1 MKKAL
6 TYILSTIVALLGLI
20 LIIAAF
26 QPKEWS
32 VERSVLIDAPREK
45 VWTIVSDL
53 NRYSE
58 WNPYARLDPEA
69 KITVTGPAATLG
81 STYAWDGNQ
90 SGAGRMTT
98 VALEDGARIDFQLEF
113 VRPMS
118 VTNKAS
124 FIVGP
129 QESPTKMTWSMQG
142 HHEGFTGLL
151 SRALHLFIGIEA
163 LVGQQFESGLATLKA
178 IAESPASTAGNI
190 P

>member
-1 MKKAL
+1 MKKTL
-6 TYILSTIVALLGLI
+6 LYILSTLLAVLGLVLIVAE
-20 LIIAAF
+20 F
-26 QPKEWS
+26 QPTDWS

-53 NRYSE
+53 HRYSE

-69 KITVTGPAATLG
+69 KITVTGPAATIG
-81 STYAWDGNQ
+81 SSYAWDGNQ

-98 VALEDGARIDFQLEF
+98 VALEEGSRIDFQLDF

-151 SRALHLFIGIEA
+151 SRAIHLFIGIEA
-163 LVGQQFESGLATLKA
+163 LVGQQFDSGLATLKG
-178 IAESPASTAGNI
+178 IAEAPASTVGKT